1 MSLYLLFHRR
11 VAEHASA
18 ATMPSI
24 TPNTTDSGPCAM
36 CHALFDE
43 PCTAMLMKMV
53 YLRACRH
60 GAVGSA
66 QRVHQ
71 SSWPPAHGWEARR
84 DVLSRSTGA

>member
-66 QRVHQ
+66 QRVVRYGDCA
-71 SSWPPAHGWEARR
+71 SASK
-84 DVLSRSTGA
+84 